1 MKKIKDKEQIYS
13 AADEE
18 PGSGKKNIPI
28 LIGAGNINKQININ
42 NYYMDCSRKFRNAQ
56 IDICITIDK
65 TFVNEDET
73 NPYALLLNLTQ
84 PKDLNFLHNHFKNKI
99 DKIIFDRS
107 TIKFFLQPQP
117 DIESS
122 LDENPTFPH
131 YFFGFFKGH
140 SNTTYQNQANAF
152 KQLLINYVTEMFVP
166 DLNLDGSTIIDI
178 NNGKENIIH
187 DKVRKFVIKY
197 IVIED
202 DGWYYNDE

>member
-1 MKKIKDKEQIYS
+1 MVKKH
-13 AADEE
+13 
-18 PGSGKKNIPI
+18 PI

-42 NYYMDCSRKFRNAQ
+42 NYYMDCSRARNAQ

-117 DIESS
+117 DTESS

-131 YFFGFFKGH
+131 YFLVF
-140 SNTTYQNQANAF
+140 
-152 KQLLINYVTEMFVP
+152 
-166 DLNLDGSTIIDI
+166 
-178 NNGKENIIH
+178 
-187 DKVRKFVIKY
+187 
-197 IVIED
+197 
-202 DGWYYNDE
+202 